1 MADQDNAC
9 HDPHTF
15 DTTDE
20 EGEADPVEEE
30 ELQRASWF
38 KALGER
44 ATLTSVDDIFVVL
57 DTETASLKGPVVQ
70 IGLVA
75 ARVSDG
81 GEPFAKYTC
90 MWKYNEVAGH
100 RWDKRAEAV
109 HGISRDTL
117 ENRGVSVRHG
127 VEALREI
134 LESMRTLDVTI
145 VAHNYSFDARMLNTT
160 AIINKLPALLESEK
174 SFCTMQASRRAFG
187 KRLRNEDLYEKLL
200 GEKHRLGITH
210 DALIDAEI
218 TAASYA
224 AGITSRDF
232 ARGGEEAP

>member
-145 VAHNYSFDARMLNTT
+145 VAHNYSFDARMLNT
-160 AIINKLPALLESEK
+160 LS
-174 SFCTMQASRRAFG
+174 
-187 KRLRNEDLYEKLL
+187 
-200 GEKHRLGITH
+200 
-210 DALIDAEI
+210 LIHI
-218 TAASYA
+218 
-224 AGITSRDF
+224 
-232 ARGGEEAP
+232 